1 MMDDTFGYLLTFA
14 ALVGGILLLTGH
26 GGALMKGGNTQ
37 ERAKKYDT
45 KKMEKASGICLL
57 LIGIA
62 TAIDIFTTSV
72 SAEIIYVVVILVILI
87 GYTFVVRTRCRK

>member
-1 MMDDTFGYLLTFA
+1 
-14 ALVGGILLLTGH
+14 
-26 GGALMKGGNTQ
+26 
-37 ERAKKYDT
+37 
-45 KKMEKASGICLL
+45 MEKASGICLL

-72 SAEIIYVVVILVILI
+72 SAEIVYVVVILVILI